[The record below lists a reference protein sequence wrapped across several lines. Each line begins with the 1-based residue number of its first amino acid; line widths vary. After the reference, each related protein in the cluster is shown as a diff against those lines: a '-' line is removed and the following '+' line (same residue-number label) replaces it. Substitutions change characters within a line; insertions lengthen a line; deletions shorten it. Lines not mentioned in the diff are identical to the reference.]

1 MRNVSRSFRW
11 FPAAV
16 ALAVVSVG
24 ISTQPRRA
32 MADPLLDAPFTTPP
46 SDCTYYC
53 RPCGGR
59 DGFHEIIWS
68 VNSNASSSHLENCS
82 AGQCGWHNCEIDHVL
97 VSTMSEMWFAARGED
112 DERLRELLQ
121 ENREVAYVNPER
133 HAVQV
138 KGCNGDVLASIPLS
152 DEQVALLEE

>member
-24 ISTQPRRA
+24 VSTQPRQA
-32 MADPLLDAPFTTPP
+32 MADPLLDAPFTTP
-46 SDCTYYC
+46 SSGCTYFC
-53 RPCGGR
+53 RSCGEGKH
-59 DGFHEIIWS
+59 DIVVG
-68 VNSNASSSHLENCS
+68 VKSNASSSHLETCT
-82 AGQCGWHNCEIDHVL
+82 AGQCGWHSCEVDHEL
-97 VSTMSEMWFAARGED
+97 VSTMSELWFAARGED
-112 DERLRELLQ
+112 DERLRELLR
-121 ENREVAYVNPER
+121 ENRKVAYVNPER

-152 DEQVALLEE
+152 DEQVAFLEEE